1 MAKKGQIFVKHSK
14 QLKIIILKEYDEGND
29 SPRSLGVKYGVSR
42 KTIENWI
49 AKRRKGINVTVDH
62 RKTLC
67 GRWGEKNL
75 TIEDYKERYEILK
88 KYQAFLEARHGK
100 K

>member
-1 MAKKGQIFVKHSK
+1 MARKGQKFNKHTPEFKKKILNEYYNEGGGYKSLGRKYSISWHTIEGWVKKSK
-14 QLKIIILKEYDEGND
+14 NGIDVSIDHHKGR
-29 SPRSLGVKYGVSR
+29 SGRPRSG
-42 KTIENWI
+42 
-49 AKRRKGINVTVDH
+49 
-62 RKTLC
+62 
-67 GRWGEKNL
+67 NL